1 MTYFIHRN
9 NGMIEQMRFIRQQP
23 HSMRHVPFDFEL
35 RAIMV
40 RQAIID
46 FSLAMAVIVW
56 VVGIGIFYG

>member
-1 MTYFIHRN
+1 
-9 NGMIEQMRFIRQQP
+9 MIEQMRFIRQQP

>member
-9 NGMIEQMRFIRQQP
+9 GIIEQLRFIRQQT

-40 RQAIID
+40 RRAIID
-46 FSLAMAVIVW
+46 FSLAMAIIVW